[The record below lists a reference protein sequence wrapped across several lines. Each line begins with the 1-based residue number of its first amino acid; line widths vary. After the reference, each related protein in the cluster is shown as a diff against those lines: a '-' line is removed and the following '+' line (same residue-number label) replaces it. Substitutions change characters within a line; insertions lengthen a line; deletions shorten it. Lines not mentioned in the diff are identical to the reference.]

1 MSLDRNSRRKV
12 TGKVARLSGEKTVAV
27 EVESVGVHSKYGK
40 VIRSSKNYLV
50 HDEENLSKIGDT
62 VEISEIRPVSKRKTW
77 RVVSVVKKA

>member
-12 TGKVARLSGEKTVAV
+12 TGQVARLSGEKTVAV

-50 HDEENLSKIGDT
+50 HDEENLSKVGDT
-62 VEISEIRPVSKRKTW
+62 VEISEIRPVSKRKSW

>member
-12 TGKVARLSGEKTVAV
+12 TGQVARLSGEKTVAV

-40 VIRSSKNYLV
+40 VIRSSKNDLV
-50 HDEENLSKIGDT
+50 HDEENLSKVGDT
-62 VEISEIRPVSKRKTW
+62 VEISEIRPVSKRKSW

>member
-12 TGKVARLSGEKTVAV
+12 TGQVARLSGEKTVAV

>member
-12 TGKVARLSGEKTVAV
+12 TGQVARLSGEKTVAV

-62 VEISEIRPVSKRKTW
+62 VEISEIRPVSKRKSW

>member
-1 MSLDRNSRRKV
+1 M
-12 TGKVARLSGEKTVAV
+12 
-27 EVESVGVHSKYGK
+27 GVHAKYGK

-50 HDEENLSKIGDT
+50 HDEENVSKVGDT